1 MIVSLWALRF
11 RLESLEGIGRVMVGM
26 ARQGFDLQLTRY
38 EKGWRRALLH
48 DRDGAL
54 AHERDGRR
62 VGADAVARDA
72 TGGVGSLVESGG
84 GWSSMSPEERALQ
97 SAWTAIARPATGG
110 LGYWLPR
117 AFDGP

>member
-62 VGADAVARDA
+62 VGADA
-72 TGGVGSLVESGG
+72 
-84 GWSSMSPEERALQ
+84 SP
-97 SAWTAIARPATGG
+97 P
-110 LGYWLPR
+110 
-117 AFDGP
+117 